1 MTNITSLTTIH
12 FFFKFKWIYFN
23 IGSLTLDSVLCLNKA
38 IRHKEVSFVTSRRN
52 PLYLLWRLLKVQLSR
67 SLHYKPENLT
77 PSRFVK
83 LLWKTFFSMKTTY
96 EHAFLNGGSF
106 ANSGPWFTPFKV
118 GLMDWVSPKLG
129 GTHFPPIWRSRQS
142 SKRTRLISCWVLH
155 NFFGFC
161 QTQL

>member
-1 MTNITSLTTIH
+1 M
-12 FFFKFKWIYFN
+12 
-23 IGSLTLDSVLCLNKA
+23 LCLNKV
-38 IRHKEVSFVTSRRN
+38 IRHKEVSFVTSKRN

-77 PSRFVK
+77 PNRFVK
-83 LLWKTFFSMKTTY
+83 LLWKTFFSIKTTR

-129 GTHFPPIWRSRQS
+129 GTHFPSIWRSRQYS
-142 SKRTRLISCWVLH
+142 ERTRLSVIAFLNFIYFRYLQIKLH
-155 NFFGFC
+155 SKYNKIRLGMVQF
-161 QTQL
+161 LSRINLWPL